1 VPKVLEKFILG
12 EGLGDTPRQY
22 IIHTESPRFIGEL
35 FEDDAGS
42 SYHLGETMWLDPVT
56 DAQIVARIMREMGEF
71 LQAYDTHTDRFLA
84 EHGSDAWKIF
94 GADDE

>member
-1 VPKVLEKFILG
+1 
-12 EGLGDTPRQY
+12 
-22 IIHTESPRFIGEL
+22 
-35 FEDDAGS
+35 
-42 SYHLGETMWLDPVT
+42 
-56 DAQIVARIMREMGEF
+56 MREMGEF